1 MLDLHV
7 LLSLA
12 GIVSGLVVLFAMIQG
27 RLLNG
32 WTAFFLTSTVL
43 TSATGF
49 LLPSMG
55 FDPARRVGVISLVAL
70 AVAIVALYSFRLR
83 GAWRWIYVGTAAFAL
98 YLNCFVGVV
107 QAFLKIPALHA
118 LAPKGTEPPFAVAQL
133 LVLALF
139 VILGILALRRFHP
152 LRTQLPA

>member
-1 MLDLHV
+1 MLVFHV

-12 GIVSGLVVLFAMIQG
+12 GIASGLVVLLAMINARQ
-27 RLLNG
+27 LKG
-32 WTAFFLTSTVL
+32 WTAFFLATTLL
-43 TSATGF
+43 TSVTGF

-55 FDPARRVGVISLVAL
+55 FDPARRVGVVSLVVLTA
-70 AVAIVALYSFRLR
+70 AIVALYGFGLR

-107 QAFLKIPALHA
+107 QAFQKVATLHA
-118 LAPKGTEPPFAVAQL
+118 LAPTGSEPPFLVAQA
-133 LVLALF
+133 LVLGLF

-152 LRTQLPA
+152 EQTPLHA

>member
-1 MLDLHV
+1 MLTFHV

-12 GIVSGLVVLFAMIQG
+12 GIGAGLVVLLAMTHG
-27 RLLNG
+27 RQLNG
-32 WTAFFLTSTVL
+32 LTALFLGTTVL
-43 TSATGF
+43 TSVTGF

-70 AVAIVALYSFRLR
+70 AVAMAALYGFQLR
-83 GAWRWIYVGTAAFAL
+83 GAWRSIYVATAAFAL

-118 LAPKGTEPPFAVAQL
+118 LAPKGSEPPFVIAQIL
-133 LVLALF
+133 LLGLF
-139 VILGILALRRFHP
+139 VILGIAALRRFRP
-152 LRTQLPA
+152 TRAQLPA